1 MNFRISGLS
10 AAPFLPLFGLGDG
23 ALAQRSIVRR
33 ACDAK
38 PGYPCRVSMV
48 EAEPGESVLLLQYEH
63 QPAASPYRS
72 AGPIY
77 VREKARATFS
87 AVNTV
92 PELVRTRLISLRAYD
107 SGGMML
113 DAEVAEGRELEPLID
128 RFFAIEAVAYLHAH
142 NARRGCY
149 SCRIDRA

>member
-10 AAPFLPLFGLGDG
+10 AAPFLPLFSLGDG
-23 ALAQRSIVRR
+23 ALAQRSILRR
-33 ACDAK
+33 VCDAK

-48 EAEPGESVLLLQYEH
+48 EAVPGESVLLLQYEH
-63 QPAASPYRS
+63 QPAASPYRA

-77 VREKARATFS
+77 VREKARETFS

-92 PELVRTRLISLRAYD
+92 PELVRTRLLSVRAYD
-107 SGGMML
+107 AAGMML
-113 DAEVAEGRELEPLID
+113 DAEVTEGMELEPLIG
-128 RFFAIEAVAYLHAH
+128 RLFAVKGVEYLHAH